1 MFPINK
7 LSKQTHV
14 MRCGMRKP
22 PSLKVIPYSARL
34 IDINKFLAVFPGA
47 KASYKICVTEIN
59 KLLLNRM
66 LNIWSKQAYVQ
77 GFDSESMIF
86 KISVNIF
93 ERMERA

>member
-1 MFPINK
+1 
-7 LSKQTHV
+7 

-77 GFDSESMIF
+77 IFDLEYITL
-86 KISVNIF
+86 KAYVNMF
-93 ERMERA
+93 GRMEIEEYIYEGILEPYF